1 MVLIMG
7 FERKKILIEFC
18 NSNTF
23 TDSEDDSSD
32 EELSNNYDIEEH
44 VVTQQPG
51 NDKITI
57 IVDTSNVIQHKEE
70 EHDHDWE
77 NIEYTDLE
85 DIVFDYSLNK
95 VIKEK
100 YL

>member
-1 MVLIMG
+1 MVLIMSI
-7 FERKKILIEFC
+7 ERKKTLIEFC

-32 EELSNNYDIEEH
+32 EELSKKYDIEKN
-44 VVTQQPG
+44 VIKQQPG

-57 IVDTSNVIQHKEE
+57 IVDTSNIIQYKEE
-70 EHDHDWE
+70 EHEHDWE

-85 DIVFDYSLNK
+85 EIILDYSFND

>member
-1 MVLIMG
+1 MVLIMS

-32 EELSNNYDIEEH
+32 EELSKECNVKEN
-44 VVTQQPG
+44 VVIQQPG
-51 NDKITI
+51 SDKITI
-57 IVDTSNVIQHKEE
+57 IIDTSDIIQYKKE

-85 DIVFDYSLNK
+85 DIVFDYSLNE